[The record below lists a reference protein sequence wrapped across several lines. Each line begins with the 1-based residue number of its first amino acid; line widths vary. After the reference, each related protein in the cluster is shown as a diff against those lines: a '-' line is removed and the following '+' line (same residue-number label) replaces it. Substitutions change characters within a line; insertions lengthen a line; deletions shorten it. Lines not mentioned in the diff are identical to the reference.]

1 MKNINIEMPGLRIIK
16 TVLSVFIVILLSHL
30 SHGILQ
36 MYDMA
41 IVAILAIQSDV
52 SESFNEVRNRI
63 SSTIIGGILGTI
75 AMCIGYILK
84 IEILDAIIA
93 SLGVFIILYLCSK
106 IIDRSEYIL
115 ISCYV
120 FLAIVLDEPA
130 TISWLY
136 PLRVMLNTV
145 VASIVAMIVNLYNPK
160 YLFRR
165 RIKLRK

>member
-84 IEILDAIIA
+84 IEI
-93 SLGVFIILYLCSK
+93 GVFIILYLCSK